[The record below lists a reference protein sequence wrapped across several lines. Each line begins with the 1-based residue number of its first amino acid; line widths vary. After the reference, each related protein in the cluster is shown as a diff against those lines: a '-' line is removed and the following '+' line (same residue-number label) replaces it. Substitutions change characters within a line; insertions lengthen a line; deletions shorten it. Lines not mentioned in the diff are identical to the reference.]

1 MDRRLWIIVVSFYT
15 LANPQSFEQSIAPI
29 INDAIFLALSH
40 KSKPESPIPVI
51 AIAGCFAVGK
61 SFFSTE
67 LVRALERHDIKA
79 VIIREDNFLEF
90 KPVPG
95 ANAIHPYLNANAIST
110 VLSGIALGAL
120 QVNQPYLKTCKHG
133 YNIRHET
140 VNYEKADIILFEGVY
155 SLCGPR
161 SFDFRKYCA
170 FGIFMETSD
179 DNIYKWDWERNLS
192 KPKAIRK
199 SKKRF
204 KKSFKGCM
212 LNYTQYILP
221 YRSQAKYIIYKRE
234 KNSYSISTK

>member
-1 MDRRLWIIVVSFYT
+1 MNSRLWIIVISFCT
-15 LANPQSFEQSIAPI
+15 VATPQSFEQSIAPI
-29 INDAIFLALSH
+29 INDAISLAHSH
-40 KSKPESPIPVI
+40 KSNPESPIPVI

-67 LVRALERHDIKA
+67 LARTLERHGINA
-79 VIIREDNFLEF
+79 AIIREDNFLEF

-95 ANAIHPYLNANAIST
+95 ANPIHPYLNANAIRT
-110 VLSGIALGAL
+110 VLTGIELGAL
-120 QVNQPYLKTCKHG
+120 QVKQPYLKTCKHG

-140 VNYEKADIILFEGVY
+140 VNYENADIILFEGVY

-170 FGIFMETSD
+170 FGIFMETSN
-179 DNIYKWDWERNLS
+179 DNIYAWDWERNQS

-204 KKSFKGCM
+204 KQSFKGCM

-234 KNSYSISTK
+234 KNSYSVSVK